1 MVLFT
6 ANLGTLEAAGENSEF
21 KVNLSQVGTDD
32 LSQKLKTRKEN
43 HVLQSGCGPGEDR
56 Q

>member
-1 MVLFT
+1 MALHT
-6 ANLGTLEAAGENSEF
+6 SNLGTLEAAGENSEF
-21 KVNLSQVGTDD
+21 KANPVQVGMGG

-43 HVLQSGCGPGEDR
+43 QVLQSVCGPGEDR